1 LIESSRLG
9 LGDRSVM
16 LVLVAGIL
24 ILVLFL
30 FVEARLSQPM
40 LPLPLFRSRTF
51 TATNLLTFLLYAAL
65 GGTLF
70 FLPLNLIQIQHYSST
85 AAGAALL
92 PFILIISLLS
102 RWSGG
107 LITVYGPK
115 LPLIVGPMIVA
126 AGYAL
131 FILPGTGGSY
141 WTTFFPPAVVLGLG
155 MAITV
160 APLTTT
166 VMGSV
171 SQNRAGVASGV
182 NNAVARTAGLLAI
195 AVLGIVMLQVFKHA
209 LDWRL
214 AESKLPASIAKS
226 VEAQSTRLAAIT
238 IPEHVDLATKQVIR
252 QAVDESFVAGFR
264 AVMAIGASLAG
275 ASALIALTLIKDD
288 SQNHR

>member
-1 LIESSRLG
+1 VIA
-9 LGDRSVM
+9 
-16 LVLVAGIL
+16 VLVAATL
-24 ILVLFL
+24 ILVVFL

-40 LPLPLFRSRTF
+40 LPLALFRSRTF
-51 TATNLLTFLLYAAL
+51 TGTNLLTFLLYAAL

-70 FLPLNLIQIQHYSST
+70 FLPLNLIQIQHYAPT

-92 PFILIISLLS
+92 PFILIMSLLS

-107 LITVYGPK
+107 LIAVYGPK

-131 FILPGTGGSY
+131 FILPSAGGSY

-166 VMGSV
+166 VMSSV

-182 NNAVARTAGLLAI
+182 NNAVARTAGLIAI
-195 AVLGIVMLQVFKHA
+195 AVFGIVMLQVFKRA
-209 LDWRL
+209 LDRRL
-214 AESKLPASIAKS
+214 AESKLPTS
-226 VEAQSTRLAAIT
+226 VVQSLETQSTKLAAIT
-238 IPEHVDLATKQVIR
+238 IPENLDLATKQLIR
-252 QAVDESFVAGFR
+252 QAVDQSFVAGFR
-264 AVMAIGASLAG
+264 SVMAIGGALAG
-275 ASALIALTLIKDD
+275 AGGIVTLTLIRTARRND
-288 SQNHR
+288 Q